1 MYRRKAREK
10 ALQILFQFDIQ
21 QGDINEIIEDRFE
34 NDQIDENQREF
45 ITNLIAGAHENLVE
59 IDQALEDVIEG
70 WNLQRIGKVEKNILR
85 LAVYELLFTDLSE
98 NIVINEAVELA
109 KTFSTNQSAG
119 FINGILAKY
128 IKISAK
134 PGGGAEH

>member
-109 KTFSTNQSAG
+109 KTFSTNQSAS

-134 PGGGAEH
+134 SGGGAEN